1 MANIFQTEGPK
12 LARTAAAL
20 VGSDLKLA
28 ALVNR
33 DLAADFSTAGVGDTV
48 KVAVPGAI
56 ATQTRG
62 IGDTSTPLVSG
73 DISEQ
78 TIDVTLSTHAYNDV
92 VLSEQDLSLEIKD
105 FTRQVLVPQ
114 ADSIV
119 KYAERTL
126 ASAMQATPE
135 ASGLAYDPASPASTF
150 TQMRRELRSNG
161 VPAEAKL
168 MAAVGAGVYADLL
181 DSEAIDDNG
190 RVRGF
195 EIHENTRLADD
206 EIIGFIRDS
215 FILIVRAPAVP
226 AGASYGASVTE
237 GGFALRHL
245 QNYDSSV
252 AVDRSL
258 VSAFIGAQ
266 AMPLCV
272 DNEDGTVSLVENGGC
287 VRVLTSTAAV

>member
-1 MANIFQTEGPK
+1 MANVFTTNGDK

-20 VGSDLKLA
+20 VGSDLKLS

-33 DLAADFSTAGVGDTV
+33 DLAADFGAGSGDTV
-48 KVAVPGAI
+48 KVKVPGAI

-92 VLSEQDLSLEIKD
+92 VLSEQDLSLEITD
-105 FTRQVLVPQ
+105 FARQVLRPQ

-126 ASAMQATPE
+126 AAAMSATPE
-135 ASGLAYDPASPASTF
+135 NTALAYDAMDPAATF
-150 TQMRRELRSNG
+150 TQMRRTLRTNG
-161 VPAEAKL
+161 VPTEATL
-168 MAAVGAGVYADLL
+168 FAAVGAGVYADLL
-181 DSEAIDDNG
+181 DSDALDDNG

-195 EIHENTRLADD
+195 EVHENTRLADD
-206 EIIGFIRDS
+206 EIIGFIRDA
-215 FILIVRAPAVP
+215 FILVVRAPAVP
-226 AGASYGASVTE
+226 AGAAYGASVTE

-245 QNYDSSV
+245 HNYDSSV

-266 AMPLCV
+266 AMPLAV
-272 DNEDGTVSLVENGGC
+272 DLENGTVELRENAGA
-287 VRVLTSTAAV
+287 VRVLTSTAVV